1 MEYGE
6 GSFPT
11 YLWNPGSGSINLKV
25 DNFEASIINLP
36 LNSVMRSELI
46 PGFVSPISSR
56 GWFGWRLSSKEK
68 LQAGSNIQLYRI
80 LYSTRFLFLLQ
91 HATGQERIGTLST
104 RTIVHVFLQIWR
116 VEDGLHRRIAP
127 FMHSVHRKI
136 VDPEYAGC
144 SRSAQGMYIPPR
156 RKKYS

>member
-46 PGFVSPISSR
+46 PG
-56 GWFGWRLSSKEK
+56 KA
-68 LQAGSNIQLYRI
+68 AGGGIKY
-80 LYSTRFLFLLQ
+80 
-91 HATGQERIGTLST
+91 
-104 RTIVHVFLQIWR
+104 TIV
-116 VEDGLHRRIAP
+116 
-127 FMHSVHRKI
+127 
-136 VDPEYAGC
+136 
-144 SRSAQGMYIPPR
+144 
-156 RKKYS
+156 